1 MPVFDNF
8 LLQKLNFR
16 QHGWIFQ
23 SAPKKQ
29 TNPPWLKKN
38 WLVCLYSLKFSL
50 TSLFNFCL
58 KWAGSVNQQQHRRQ
72 KARTPSQGTS
82 VDWNSRKRN
91 VKLQSVQ
98 CTLWPQ
104 TPKRPLLFLLS
115 FSAMW
120 LPVIYLLP
128 EHVGPFAQHSS
139 ACPPQHMKASATAVL
154 DGAKWVPD
162 GKVFCVYVCVCVS
175 SHIRE
180 QLLLYKWPES
190 HPQGNVGETVQ
201 DGREHVGVAYCMW
214 KHVRYPQ
221 RSWYA
226 LDLYVLMLAHGQK
239 CRLVLHY
246 ALSTITAETQKE
258 LLWNW
263 EIATATLHM
272 CKIMPVQYSS
282 KAID

>member
-1 MPVFDNF
+1 MSG
-8 LLQKLNFR
+8 QCK
-16 QHGWIFQ
+16 
-23 SAPKKQ
+23 SA
-29 TNPPWLKKN
+29 T
-38 WLVCLYSLKFSL
+38 
-50 TSLFNFCL
+50 
-58 KWAGSVNQQQHRRQ
+58 AQ
-72 KARTPSQGTS
+72 KARTPSRGTS

-104 TPKRPLLFLLS
+104 TPKQPLLFLLS

-162 GKVFCVYVCVCVS
+162 GKVFCVYMCVCVS

-180 QLLLYKWPES
+180 QLLLYEWPES

-201 DGREHVGVAYCMW
+201 DGRERVGVAYCMW

-226 LDLYVLMLAHGQK
+226 PDLYVFMLAHGKK

-258 LLWNW
+258 LCILCICAKSCQFSTVQRLLINQLWSAS
-263 EIATATLHM
+263 ILLL
-272 CKIMPVQYSS
+272 IMHTTYDILWKDRIILMVKDWQSAHY
-282 KAID
+282 